1 MKIVWEDLLMLRQL
15 LRSWEPVKCTINA
28 CLTFTQGEKVLALL
42 LQDVMLLAITDTRQP
57 LIHMD
62 LFFAQL
68 LNIPHKKILCKTIFS
83 YKILISNTY
92 PLKQSFDTSG
102 IYIPRREMPRSLSSL
117 ASILKR
123 VGCLRIRDNTAC
135 MIFFLCSR

>member
-1 MKIVWEDLLMLRQL
+1 LKIIWENLLMLRQL

-42 LQDVMLLAITDTRQP
+42 LQDVMLLAITHTKQP

-62 LFFAQL
+62 PYFAQL
-68 LNIPHKKILCKTIFS
+68 INIPHKKILCKTIFS

-92 PLKQSFDTSG
+92 PLKQGFDTSG
-102 IYIPRREMPRSLSSL
+102 IYIPRRKMPRPLSSL

-135 MIFFLCSR
+135 IIFFLCSR